1 MKNKQL
7 LYLLVLPMLFTACKS
22 KCVEDL
28 GIKST
33 RDYALKPFDEI
44 KLSGPIRLVMRQ
56 DSTFKVNVQ
65 ADSAVIELVKVAVS
79 GHELELKL
87 DAKQYCG
94 KDSVIIS
101 AGIGDLKKL
110 KAEGAGHI
118 YTSSLINVNELEL
131 NLAGATALMMQMNAG
146 KLTTITDGAANLSLL
161 GQAGVYQLKSKG
173 AVQVTAFDFVTGTS
187 DINVEGVAKLKI
199 NVLNELKINSTGSAD
214 ISYKGSP
221 RKVEEK
227 KTGTYKLEKV
237 N

>member
-1 MKNKQL
+1 MKNL
-7 LYLLVLPMLFTACKS
+7 LYLLVLPVLFTACKS

-28 GIKST
+28 GIHST

-56 DSTFKVNVQ
+56 DSSYKVNVA
-65 ADSAVIELVKVAVS
+65 ADSAVIGLVKVEVS

-94 KDSVIIS
+94 KDSIIIS

-118 YTSSLINVNELEL
+118 YTSSLINVNELDM
-131 NLAGATALMMQMNAG
+131 NLSGATMLMMQMNAA
-146 KLTTITDGAANLSLL
+146 KLITTTDGAANLSLL
-161 GQAGVYQLKSKG
+161 GQAGSYQLKSKG
-173 AVQVTAFDFVTGTS
+173 AVEVTAFDFVTGVS
-187 DINVEGVAKLKI
+187 DINLEGVAKLKI
-199 NVLNELKINSTGSAD
+199 NVLNELKINSTGSAT

-221 RKVEEK
+221 KKVEEK